1 MALGAF
7 DTQWLTRASF
17 EPTPARRLRR
27 LLPLVLALVA
37 GVAAG
42 NHLARGGTTIA
53 STIPIVKRNAELASE
68 LERARMELQVERA
81 TRDELQRHADQ
92 LSARVTDLGHQLEFL
107 NSRGARPATASAPQ
121 VIARE

>member
-42 NHLARGGTTIA
+42 NHLARGGTIV
-53 STIPIVKRNAELASE
+53 STLPLAKRNAELASE
-68 LERARMELQVERA
+68 LERTRMELQVERA
-81 TRDELQRHADQ
+81 TRDELQRHADE
-92 LSARVTDLGHQLEFL
+92 LSAKVTDLGHQLEFL
-107 NSRGARPATASAPQ
+107 NSRGATPERATAPQ

>member
-1 MALGAF
+1 MARLGAF

-17 EPTPARRLRR
+17 EPTAARRLRR

-42 NHLARGGTTIA
+42 NHLARGGTIV
-53 STIPIVKRNAELASE
+53 STLPLERRNAELASE
-68 LERARMELQVERA
+68 LERTRMELQVERA
-81 TRDELQRHADQ
+81 TRDELQRHADE
-92 LSARVTDLGHQLEFL
+92 LSAKVTDLGHQLEFL
-107 NSRGARPATASAPQ
+107 NSRGAKPATATASQ